1 MDFVWDYLFV
11 CFWVFI
17 KYFHFDGM
25 WAPGIYAHEFRYL
38 RRSEEEVELSE
49 AEIVGD
55 CEY

>member
-11 CFWVFI
+11 CFWLFI